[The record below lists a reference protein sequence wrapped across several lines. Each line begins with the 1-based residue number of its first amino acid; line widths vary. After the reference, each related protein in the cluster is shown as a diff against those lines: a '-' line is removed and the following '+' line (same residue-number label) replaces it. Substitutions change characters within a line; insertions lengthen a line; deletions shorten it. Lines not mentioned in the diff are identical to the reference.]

1 MKRPSESLI
10 VILLPSLVAVSI
22 GCQRSMN
29 GSSAGSPF
37 APAGSTSTANSSTLF
52 PVGPITGATRVP
64 PPATGSANPG
74 NSYLGTP
81 SAAMPQSNSS
91 LNSSFAAA
99 PASFSAPAPTAASA
113 GPNDTFRNSLGGMP
127 VIDLT
132 AQAQSPAPG
141 AIAPSSFAQGPAVGS
156 GLASAQPAKPYAQP
170 YAQPNMQPFAQPQRV
185 ETSAW
190 AAQPSDLLRPID
202 GPYAAAPVPQYR
214 GYGTPTNVSPA
225 SSIAVPS
232 HSGVVP
238 AGGAT
243 SSDPWQSTQPVPASG
258 YVATSSGA
266 APVGVRAGGP
276 STDPVTN
283 AGASG
288 STPGST
294 SATTSSASSNSL
306 PWRSPTTAR

>member
-1 MKRPSESLI
+1 MSKRLAMKRPSESLI
-10 VILLPSLVAVSI
+10 VILLPSLVAISI

-29 GSSAGSPF
+29 GSTAGSPF
-37 APAGSTSTANSSTLF
+37 APAGSTATANSSPLF

-81 SAAMPQSNSS
+81 SAAMPQSNSPS
-91 LNSSFAAA
+91 NSSFAAA
-99 PASFSAPAPTAASA
+99 PASFSASAPTAASA

-132 AQAQSPAPG
+132 TQAQIPAAG
-141 AIAPSSFAQGPAVGS
+141 NFAQGPAVGS
-156 GLASAQPAKPYAQP
+156 GLASAPPVQP
-170 YAQPNMQPFAQPQRV
+170 YAQPNMQPYAQPQRI

-190 AAQPSDLLRPID
+190 ATLPSDRLRPID

-214 GYGTPTNVSPA
+214 GYGTPASVSPA

-238 AGGAT
+238 AGGVT
-243 SSDPWQSTQPVPASG
+243 SSDPWQSTQPVPANG

-266 APVGVRAGGP
+266 APVGVRADGP

-283 AGASG
+283 SGTSASA
-288 STPGST
+288 PGSSTVPT
-294 SATTSSASSNSL
+294 STASSNSL

>member
-10 VILLPSLVAVSI
+10 VIFLPSLVAISI

-29 GSSAGSPF
+29 GSTAGSPF
-37 APAGSTSTANSSTLF
+37 APAGPTATANSSPLF

-74 NSYLGTP
+74 NSYLSTP
-81 SAAMPQSNSS
+81 SAAMPQSNSPP
-91 LNSSFAAA
+91 NSSFAAA
-99 PASFSAPAPTAASA
+99 PASFSATAPTAASA

-132 AQAQSPAPG
+132 TQAQSPAAG
-141 AIAPSSFAQGPAVGS
+141 NVAQGTFMGS
-156 GLASAQPAKPYAQP
+156 GPGNAPPVQP
-170 YAQPNMQPFAQPQRV
+170 YAQPSMQPFGQPQPV

-190 AAQPSDLLRPID
+190 ATQPSDLLRPID

-238 AGGAT
+238 AGGVT

-266 APVGVRAGGP
+266 APVGAPAGGP

-283 AGASG
+283 SNAGA
-288 STPGST
+288 STPGSST
-294 SATTSSASSNSL
+294 VPTSSASSSAL